1 MAEATLRDLYNAE
14 LDDLYAAEHK
24 IVDTLP
30 TMVGAAHSR
39 DLREALETHLERTR
53 IHIERLDLL
62 FLQTGVGQHERST
75 TAIDGIIRTAERHIR
90 DTAVPQV
97 RDAALIAAAQ
107 HVEHYEMAGY
117 GCARTYARQ
126 LGDDNAAE
134 LLQHTLDE
142 EGEADKELTRIAEA
156 SIVQQA
162 AEIAGAEERRRPRL
176 SYVSI
181 DDLPR
186 EFEYRDFKVRNT
198 AGDNL
203 GQIDGLIVD
212 RTGRPYYFVVKSGAV
227 FGRRFMV
234 PDGKLELRR
243 GERAL
248 LLDVDEDTFKRY
260 PEFHADAFEKMS
272 DEEARRF
279 EWRAL
284 EGADPE
290 AARRTPIDWKYG
302 EFACYVTPEWLGTF
316 FVVVPEDEEPVAA
329 RERSSRRYVPI
340 ERETA
345 ARDRTV
351 AREDSEHRSDMPRE
365 EIRGKGP
372 DEKAR

>member
-14 LDDLYAAEHK
+14 LDDLYAAERK

-30 TMVGAAHSR
+30 TMVGAAHSQ

-53 IHIERLDLL
+53 IHIERLELL
-62 FLQTGVGQHERST
+62 FLQTGVGQHEQST

-162 AEIAGAEERRRPRL
+162 AEITSDTPNFMPMRSRRCRTRRRGG
-176 SYVSI
+176 SS
-181 DDLPR
+181 
-186 EFEYRDFKVRNT
+186 
-198 AGDNL
+198 G
-203 GQIDGLIVD
+203 
-212 RTGRPYYFVVKSGAV
+212 GRSRGPIRK
-227 FGRRFMV
+227 
-234 PDGKLELRR
+234 RR
-243 GERAL
+243 G
-248 LLDVDEDTFKRY
+248 
-260 PEFHADAFEKMS
+260 
-272 DEEARRF
+272 ARRST
-279 EWRAL
+279 
-284 EGADPE
+284 GS
-290 AARRTPIDWKYG
+290 T
-302 EFACYVTPEWLGTF
+302 T
-316 FVVVPEDEEPVAA
+316 
-329 RERSSRRYVPI
+329 SSPA
-340 ERETA
+340 T
-345 ARDRTV
+345 
-351 AREDSEHRSDMPRE
+351 
-365 EIRGKGP
+365 
-372 DEKAR
+372 